1 MLVIWTIRVLH
12 HVLHTT
18 SGVHRLQ
25 TSTKSSSKLSDQK
38 YYWSIT
44 EYVAYNSDIHKN
56 TNCQTIQVV
65 NCSNIRSQFKLG
77 HILPI
82 HKFCHD
88 ENRVRIE
95 SQLTN
100 SYIDMTNLN
109 ANSSMFIHEQLY
121 IIWPLTVDT

>member
-1 MLVIWTIRVLH
+1 M
-12 HVLHTT
+12 
-18 SGVHRLQ
+18 
-25 TSTKSSSKLSDQK
+25 
-38 YYWSIT
+38 T
-44 EYVAYNSDIHKN
+44 EYVAYNSDIRKKN

-65 NCSNIRSQFKLG
+65 NCLNKRSQFKLG

-82 HKFCHD
+82 HKSCQNK
-88 ENRVRIE
+88 NRVRIE

-121 IIWPLTVDT
+121 II

>member
-1 MLVIWTIRVLH
+1 MT
-12 HVLHTT
+12 
-18 SGVHRLQ
+18 
-25 TSTKSSSKLSDQK
+25 
-38 YYWSIT
+38 
-44 EYVAYNSDIHKN
+44 YVKN

-65 NCSNIRSQFKLG
+65 NGSNKRSQFKLG
-77 HILPI
+77 RILPI
-82 HKFCHD
+82 HKFCQD
-88 ENRVRIE
+88 KNRVRIE